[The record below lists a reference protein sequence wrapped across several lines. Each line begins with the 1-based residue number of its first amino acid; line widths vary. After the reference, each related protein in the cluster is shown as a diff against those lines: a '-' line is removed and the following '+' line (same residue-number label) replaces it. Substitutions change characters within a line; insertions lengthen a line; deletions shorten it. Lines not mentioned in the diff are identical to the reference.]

1 MNPPKLGLVLLV
13 SAAALILLYTVPR
26 RTPPKLTRYDH
37 MVDSAYTL
45 LPEKQVDSFKILEKD
60 ALGMQGEEQKLAL
73 LDLARRWEQAGWAP
87 IAAER
92 YRQAADIEPL
102 QAEQIGIAADKFFA
116 LIPGAKE
123 DAERVDYVFRAIY
136 GYEKALELNPDDLDR
151 KVRLAECYSD
161 HQGNVMQ
168 GVLLLREVAEKD
180 PGHVEAQMR
189 LGRFA
194 LISGQTDRAIERFS
208 AVLSQDSLNLPA
220 RILLAQTLYNNR
232 DAEGARALL
241 REGIALHPDAEARL
255 ELEGLLAQ
263 IVP

>member
-1 MNPPKLGLVLLV
+1 M
-13 SAAALILLYTVPR
+13 LYC
-26 RTPPKLTRYDH
+26 LNN
-37 MVDSAYTL
+37 
-45 LPEKQVDSFKILEKD
+45 KQI
-60 ALGMQGEEQKLAL
+60 EEERKEAL

-92 YRQAADIEPL
+92 YRQAAAIQPFK
-102 QAEQIGIAADKFFA
+102 AEQFAIAADKFFA
-116 LIPGAKE
+116 LIPGATE

-194 LISGQTDRAIERFS
+194 LLSGQTDRAIERFS

-232 DAEGARALL
+232 DTEGARALL
-241 REGIALHPDAEARL
+241 REGIALHPDAEARM

-263 IVP
+263 IAP